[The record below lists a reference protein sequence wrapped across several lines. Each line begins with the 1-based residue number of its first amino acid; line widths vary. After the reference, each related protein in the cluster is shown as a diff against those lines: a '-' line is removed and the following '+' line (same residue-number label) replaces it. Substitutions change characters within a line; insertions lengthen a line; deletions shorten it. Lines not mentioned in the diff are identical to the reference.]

1 MRRERGFALLIVLW
15 SLGLLALLV
24 GQFIATGRTEVQ
36 IATNLRANAVMQAAA
51 DGALYESILGLLKG
65 TWAPDGRVRAVRV
78 SDALVEVRIKDQS
91 WKVNP
96 NTATTPILQALLVSV
111 GMDGG
116 KAEGLAR
123 AIVEARSPP
132 ARPRP
137 GAARPAQA
145 RAGGPPQAGSNQL
158 FDSLDDVAFVPG
170 MTPGVFAKLRSYLSV
185 YQEAD
190 SLTSN
195 DDLPVTFNEPSRLVG
210 DGWHLGSTGR
220 VMLVMVQATA
230 IGANGSRFTRE
241 AIVRLRA
248 EASLDQ
254 SPFQILTWDTAAE

>member
-24 GQFIATGRTEVQ
+24 GQFIAAGRTEAQ
-36 IATNLRANAVMQAAA
+36 IAANLRANAVTQAAA
-51 DGALYESILGLLKG
+51 DGALYESVLRLLKG
-65 TWAPDGRVRAVRV
+65 TWAPDGRIRTVRV
-78 SDALVEVRIKDQS
+78 GDAAVEVRIRDQS

-96 NTATTPILQALLVSV
+96 NTATAPVLQALLVSV
-111 GMDGG
+111 GVDGN

-123 AIVEARSPP
+123 AIIETRSPP

-145 RAGGPPQAGSNQL
+145 RAGAPSQAGTNQL
-158 FDSLDDVAFVPG
+158 FDSLDDVALAPG
-170 MTPGVFAKLRSYLSV
+170 MTPAVFAKLRPYLSV

-190 SLTSN
+190 SLTSS
-195 DDLPVTFNEPSRLVG
+195 DALPASFAEPSRLVG

-220 VMLVMVQATA
+220 VMLVMVEATA
-230 IGANGSRFTRE
+230 VGAHGGRFTRQ
-241 AIVRLRA
+241 AIIRLRA

-254 SPFQILTWDTAAE
+254 NPFQILTWDTSAG